1 MDKLII
7 QQLINNLEL
16 EFNKLDNFLLKCSK
30 SEKTN
35 LLNQIAYHI
44 ISSGGK
50 RIRPL
55 LTIATC
61 KLFHPDDKIL
71 NKSIYLA
78 SSIEFIHTATLLHDD
93 VVDSSNSRRNK
104 PTANY
109 IWGNKSSILVGDFLF
124 SQSFKQM
131 IKTENLKV
139 LEIKFIY
146 FKTVFVNYLI

>member
-7 QQLINNLEL
+7 QQLINKLEP
-16 EFNKLDNFLLKCSK
+16 EFNQLDNFLLKCSK

-61 KLFHPDDKIL
+61 KLFNPNEKTL
-71 NKSIYLA
+71 NA
-78 SSIEFIHTATLLHDD
+78 
-93 VVDSSNSRRNK
+93 
-104 PTANY
+104 
-109 IWGNKSSILVGDFLF
+109 
-124 SQSFKQM
+124 
-131 IKTENLKV
+131 
-139 LEIKFIY
+139 
-146 FKTVFVNYLI
+146 